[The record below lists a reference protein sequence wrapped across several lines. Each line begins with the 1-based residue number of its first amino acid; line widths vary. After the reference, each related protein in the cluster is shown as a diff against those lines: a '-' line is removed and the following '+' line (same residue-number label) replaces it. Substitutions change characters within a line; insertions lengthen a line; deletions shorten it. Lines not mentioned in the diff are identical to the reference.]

1 MILHQ
6 IALNNWINRLL
17 RQEWSEVAIE
27 ISTFILHFAVITLLF
42 LIAKRLIETV
52 FTDRVNSR
60 IKIISKRASLQRVKT
75 LSTVAKN
82 ALTYILYFIYAYA
95 ILNLFGFPI
104 ATLVASAGIAGVA
117 FGLGAQSFV
126 TDVINGFFMILENQ
140 IEVGDIVQLP
150 EEDISGTVIN
160 TGIRTTTIKAAN
172 GNEYYIPN
180 GAIQIIN
187 NMSRQ
192 SMQVMI
198 ELPLFGDIAFDTL
211 KEVVARVTQTIESD
225 YAEVLKDVPFIV
237 GVVRGEH
244 QTFNYRISFSVKNG
258 EQYRLT
264 SEFYERYFVA
274 LQENNIKFRDSS
286 FDS

>member
-1 MILHQ
+1 
-6 IALNNWINRLL
+6 
-17 RQEWSEVAIE
+17 
-27 ISTFILHFAVITLLF
+27 
-42 LIAKRLIETV
+42 
-52 FTDRVNSR
+52 
-60 IKIISKRASLQRVKT
+60 
-75 LSTVAKN
+75 
-82 ALTYILYFIYAYA
+82 
-95 ILNLFGFPI
+95 
-104 ATLVASAGIAGVA
+104 
-117 FGLGAQSFV
+117 
-126 TDVINGFFMILENQ
+126 
-140 IEVGDIVQLP
+140 
-150 EEDISGTVIN
+150 
-160 TGIRTTTIKAAN
+160 
-172 GNEYYIPN
+172 
-180 GAIQIIN
+180 
-187 NMSRQ
+187 
-192 SMQVMI
+192 MQVMI